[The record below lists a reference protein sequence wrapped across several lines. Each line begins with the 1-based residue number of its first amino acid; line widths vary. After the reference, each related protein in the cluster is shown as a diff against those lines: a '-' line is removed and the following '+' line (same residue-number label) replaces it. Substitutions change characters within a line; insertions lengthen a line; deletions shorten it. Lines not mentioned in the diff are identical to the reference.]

1 MNSHVK
7 RWIDEII
14 SSMEIGQ
21 VSTADSIKTLLIE
34 LKGTAFVCDS
44 SAIGWY
50 VKRHP
55 KIKTLESPR
64 SRRTYVRI

>member
-1 MNSHVK
+1 
-7 RWIDEII
+7 
-14 SSMEIGQ
+14 MEIGQ
-21 VSTADSIKTLLIE
+21 VSTADSIKTLLID